1 MNPEVPDN
9 PTPEKGVE
17 IDTGDKPDEINLD
30 PDKKT
35 EKNEEN
41 K

>member
-9 PTPEKGVE
+9 PTPEKEVE
-17 IDTGDKPDEINLD
+17 VDPGNKPDEINLD
-30 PDKKT
+30 PDRKI
-35 EKNEEN
+35 EKNEEE